1 MSRVAGPVR
10 AIGRLPDGPL
20 VGIEPAGEGYRL
32 VFGLPDGTWLADP
45 ATDPLERRSGL
56 VAGAI
61 AFFLASLDDPPAD
74 LEATQADLARVVESL
89 APSLTTPEEEATVS
103 EALDAVDD
111 GLPPDAVALR
121 LLPLLP
127 SPDADPVEILRARY
141 ARANPRG
148 SRRA

>member
-10 AIGRLPDGPL
+10 VIGRLPDGPL
-20 VGIEPAGEGYRL
+20 VGIEPAGDGYRL
-32 VFGLPDGTWLADP
+32 VFVLPDGTWLADP

-61 AFFLASLDDPPAD
+61 AFFLASLDAPQAD
-74 LEATQADLARVVESL
+74 LEATQADLARVIASL
-89 APSLTTPEEEATVS
+89 SPSLTSPEEDATAS
-103 EALDAVDD
+103 QALDAVDD
-111 GLPPDAVALR
+111 GLPADAVALR

-141 ARANPRG
+141 ATATRAVRRRG
-148 SRRA
+148 

>member
-1 MSRVAGPVR
+1 MSGAAGPVR

-20 VGIEPAGEGYRL
+20 VGIQPADDGYGL
-32 VFGLPDGTWLADP
+32 AFGLEDGSWLVDP
-45 ATDPLERRSGL
+45 TTDPLERRSGM

-74 LEATQADLARVVESL
+74 LEATHADLAHVVESL
-89 APSLTTPEEEATVS
+89 ARGLTSPEERATLS
-103 EALDAVDD
+103 QALDAVDD
-111 GLPPDAVALR
+111 GLPADALALR

-141 ARANPRG
+141 ARTNPRQG
-148 SRRA
+148 

>member
-1 MSRVAGPVR
+1 MSRAARPVR

-20 VGIEPAGEGYRL
+20 VGIEPAGDGYRL
-32 VFGLPDGTWLADP
+32 AFGLPDGAWLADP

-61 AFFLASLDDPPAD
+61 AFFLASLDEPPGD
-74 LEATQADLARVVESL
+74 LEATHADLARAVASL
-89 APSLTTPEEEATVS
+89 SSSLTTAEERATLS
-103 EALDAVDD
+103 QALDAVDD
-111 GLPPDAVALR
+111 GLPADAVALR

-127 SPDADPVEILRARY
+127 TPDADPVEILRARY

-148 SRRA
+148 

>member
-1 MSRVAGPVR
+1 MPRAAEPVR

-20 VGIEPAGEGYRL
+20 VGIGPSADGYRL
-32 VFGLPDGTWLADP
+32 AFGLPDGTWLPDP
-45 ATDPLERRSGL
+45 TTDPLERRSGL

-74 LEATQADLARVVESL
+74 LEATHADLARVVEGL
-89 APSLTTPEEEATVS
+89 APGLS
-103 EALDAVDD
+103 EDAERAILSQVLDAVDD
-111 GLPPDAVALR
+111 GLPADAVALR

-127 SPDADPVEILRARY
+127 APDADPVEILRARY

-148 SRRA
+148 

>member
-32 VFGLPDGTWLADP
+32 AFGLADGTWLA
-45 ATDPLERRSGL
+45 
-56 VAGAI
+56 GA
-61 AFFLASLDDPPAD
+61 AAYFLASLDDPPAD
-74 LEATQADLARVVESL
+74 LEATHADLARVVESL
-89 APSLTTPEEEATVS
+89 APSLTSPEERATAS
-103 EALDAVDD
+103 QALDAVDD
-111 GLPPDAVALR
+111 GLPADAVALR

-141 ARANPRG
+141 AGANRRG
-148 SRRA
+148 

>member
-1 MSRVAGPVR
+1 MSRAAGPVR

-20 VGIEPAGEGYRL
+20 VGIEPAGDGYRL
-32 VFGLPDGTWLADP
+32 AFGLDDGTWLADP
-45 ATDPLERRSGL
+45 TRDPLERRSGL

-74 LEATQADLARVVESL
+74 LEATHADLARVVESL
-89 APSLTTPEEEATVS
+89 GPGLSNPEERATLS
-103 EALDAVDD
+103 QALDAVDD
-111 GLPPDAVALR
+111 GLPADAVALR

-141 ARANPRG
+141 ARANPR
-148 SRRA
+148 RV

>member
-1 MSRVAGPVR
+1 MSRASGPVR

-20 VGIEPAGEGYRL
+20 VGIQPAADGYRL
-32 VFGLPDGTWLADP
+32 AFGLDVGTWLGDP
-45 ATDPLERRSGL
+45 ATDPIERRSGL

-74 LEATQADLARVVESL
+74 LEATHADLARVVGSL
-89 APSLTTPEEEATVS
+89 ASSLTTPEERATLS
-103 EALDAVDD
+103 QALDAVDD
-111 GLPPDAVALR
+111 GLPADAVALR

-141 ARANPRG
+141 AQANRRG
-148 SRRA
+148 